1 MDVMLMAEAHGTHD
15 DPNAAPMHHEI
26 VERFTR
32 AQVAFCA
39 ALGGIAIVA
48 GIVLGIVLSND

>member
-1 MDVMLMAEAHGTHD
+1 MAEAHGTHD

-32 AQVAFCA
+32 AQIAFCA
-39 ALGGIAIVA
+39 ALGGIAIIA